1 MVIGENSEKT
11 EKGLLQSKY
20 PSCRANIASL
30 EGSRAPTVIM
40 SAKIKKEKTKMKKTE
55 LFIRILSAVFCL
67 VLIAATALTLTAC
80 KKETDTATSSVE
92 SIHEETAKKVGKGE
106 CEFSFRVT
114 DKDGNSTD
122 FIVCTD
128 KKMVGEALLEV
139 GLIEGEEGQ
148 FGLFVKK
155 VNGIVADYD
164 IDKTY
169 WAFYVDGEYGMTGVD
184 QTEIEEGKIY
194 EFRVSK

>member
-1 MVIGENSEKT
+1 
-11 EKGLLQSKY
+11 
-20 PSCRANIASL
+20 
-30 EGSRAPTVIM
+30 
-40 SAKIKKEKTKMKKTE
+40 MKKTK

-92 SIHEETAKKVGKGE
+92 SVNEETTSKVGEGKT
-106 CEFSFRVT
+106 EFAFRVT
-114 DKDGNSTD
+114 DKEGNSTE

-128 KKMVGEALLEV
+128 KTIVGEALLEA

-148 FGLFVKK
+148 FGLYVKK

-184 QTEIEEGKIY
+184 QTKIEEGKVY